1 MQKKTMLDTN
11 IWGLRTTQMN
21 KKDRTQLTSH
31 HRLQELYKKR
41 LALSK
46 VSSLWFNKVPGEA
59 FLGYVVIIRKK
70 HRVLYDMHKDFEQ
83 KSYSIEYPDQGYE
96 RHKRHY
102 LRALR
107 NEELPVLINHPDYQ
121 EPGSQEVL
129 QGRLKGEYLEIPY
142 HQDLVDER
150 IKLDHQFKRIRIII
164 KAYESI
170 LEDYVKNK
178 KNKSTYSTT
187 EILIYTIEGHDYYF
201 KNYNNDKTMLTAS
214 SIERIK

>member
-41 LALSK
+41 DALSK
-46 VSSLWFNKVPGEA
+46 VSNQWFNKVPGEA
-59 FLGYVVIIRKK
+59 FLGYAVIIRKK
-70 HRVLYDMHKDFEQ
+70 QRVLYDMHKDFEQ
-83 KSYSIEYPDQGYE
+83 KSYSIEYPDLPYARSTRQF
-96 RHKRHY
+96 

-107 NEELPVLINHPDYQ
+107 NEKLPEYIYHPDYQ
-121 EPGSQEVL
+121 EPESQEVL

-150 IKLDHQFKRIRIII
+150 IKLNHQFRIIGIII

-170 LEDYVKNK
+170 LEDYVKDK

-214 SIERIK
+214 SIERIE